1 MDLFQNTSSQ
11 DDEVLLQQLE
21 LLDPI
26 SPASGPSR
34 SSNEKAPAKAR
45 YGMTS
50 QQAKKRKQTQPTTP
64 TTPALAAT
72 SSTQDPPAKR
82 EPLILLDGIHPDAL
96 PRVHEALDTVLAT
109 LESTYGINTYI
120 KQSDPAQPA
129 LPARN
134 NKILQYEQDK
144 PSPDQQAELNT
155 EQQVKSI
162 LNQLVELTLE
172 QIDKPTP
179 EHLAKPITE
188 QHAESS
194 SEQVKPTTDKQ
205 VEQAEQAEQVE
216 QVEPVEQ
223 THEQQ
228 VEPIPRQQDE
238 PVLEQQAET
247 IPEEPTKPTAEQE
260 AKQAQPP
267 NLPGP
272 SETDIDLSIAP
283 ANQTLPSTPM
293 AKSLLG
299 AYTVFI
305 PLLLK
310 SPYYLQQHRVS
321 PTPSALN
328 VLTPASNK
336 SRKQRWFTKR
346 KKPSS
351 LKAAEPKSL

>member
-1 MDLFQNTSSQ
+1 
-11 DDEVLLQQLE
+11 
-21 LLDPI
+21 
-26 SPASGPSR
+26 
-34 SSNEKAPAKAR
+34 
-45 YGMTS
+45 MTS
-50 QQAKKRKQTQPTTP
+50 QQAKKRNQTQPTTP

-72 SSTQDPPAKR
+72 SSTQAPPAKR
-82 EPLILLDGIHPDAL
+82 ERLILLDGIHPDAL

-109 LESTYGINTYI
+109 LESTYGINTYF

-155 EQQVKSI
+155 KQQVKSI

-205 VEQAEQAEQVE
+205 VEQAEQAEQTEQAEQAEQVE

-283 ANQTLPSTPM
+283 ANQTLPSTPL
-293 AKSLLG
+293 AESLLG
-299 AYTVFI
+299 TYTTFT

-310 SPYYLQQHRVS
+310 SPYYLQQHRIS

-328 VLTPASNK
+328 AHTPASNK
-336 SRKQRWFTKR
+336 SKKQRRFANR

-351 LKAAEPKSL
+351 LNTAEPKSL